1 MLWLDNVD
9 PETRSFLFN
18 FIPFW
23 GVMLGCCSCVDVQI
37 PRPRDSECICSIAHG
52 DFNTSLTRLW
62 YVLFCE
68 AGHDLSRKFP
78 STNKH
83 DSKLNWSCSKF
94 ELSFFHTTEKTRTFE
109 VFPLKGRANIS
120 KEQRWPDANWLRSC
134 QPQWTLLGYRESHL

>member
-23 GVMLGCCSCVDVQI
+23 GVMLGCCSVLTSNPKASRQRMHLQHC
-37 PRPRDSECICSIAHG
+37 PR

-62 YVLFCE
+62 CPVLWSW
-68 AGHDLSRKFP
+68 HDLSRKFP

-94 ELSFFHTTEKTRTFE
+94 ELSFFHMTEKTRTFE